1 MTTPELAALVR
12 ARFHPPEY
20 AVLEEVP
27 DATGFSKSRT
37 ADALVMGLW
46 PSRGLE
52 LHGCELKI
60 SRADWLREKKNPA
73 KAEAFVPFCDRWWV
87 VAVDAEIVQAGE
99 LPPTWG
105 LLVVKGGR
113 LAVVVEAPKLEP
125 QAPTRAFLASL
136 LRQVA
141 AGVPNATIE
150 AEVARRLAEKE
161 AMSRGALKAQADVA
175 QRRVKQLEEA
185 IAEFEKASG
194 VPLHPWNAGE
204 CGEAVKALMDG
215 GVACRIQQFEDIAVS
230 AERLGRYARE
240 SLEGLR
246 KAGHAAGGERP

>member
-27 DATGFSKSRT
+27 DATGYSKSRT

-52 LHGCELKI
+52 LHGCELKV
-60 SRADWLREKKNPA
+60 SRSDWLRELKNPA
-73 KAEAFVPFCDRWWV
+73 KAEAFVPFCDRWWL
-87 VAVDAEIVQAGE
+87 VAGDAEIVQAGE

-105 LLVVKGGR
+105 LLAAKGGR

-125 QAPTRAFLASL
+125 QAPTRALLASL

-161 AMSRGALKAQADVA
+161 AALREARKAQAGRT
-175 QRRVKQLEEA
+175 QRRVEELEKA
-185 IAEFEKASG
+185 IAEFEEASG
-194 VPLHPWNAGE
+194 VPLSPWNAGR
-204 CGEAVKALMDG
+204 CGDAVKALMDG
-215 GVACRIQQFEDIAVS
+215 GLEGQVCQLETIARS
-230 AERLGRYARE
+230 AEFLANHARE
-240 SLEGLR
+240 SLVGLR
-246 KAGHAAGGERP
+246 QAARLVGGDG